1 MKLIV
6 GLGNPGAQYQ
16 ATRHNVG
23 FCLVDLLATRWSIDL
38 KRRKH
43 EALFGQGHYR
53 GDSMVLLKP
62 QTFMNCSG
70 QSVLQ
75 AVTFYKIDQK
85 DFLVVVDDMDLE
97 LGRLRLRS
105 QGRAGG
111 HKGLSDIIEK
121 LGTHQFPRLR
131 MGIGSARGPQ
141 AVSHVLGNFDADE
154 AELIEQALDRS
165 AQAVECWV
173 AEGISAA
180 MNRFNPQN
188 KSADNDK
195 IEKS

>member
-23 FCLVDLLATRWSIDL
+23 FCLVDLLANRWSIDL
-38 KRRKH
+38 KRQKH
-43 EALFGQGHYR
+43 DALFGQGHYR
-53 GDSMVLLKP
+53 GDSAILLKP
-62 QTFMNCSG
+62 QTYMNRSG

-75 AVTFYKIDQK
+75 AVKFYKIDQK

-105 QGRAGG
+105 QGGAGG
-111 HKGLSDIIEK
+111 HNGLLDIIEK
-121 LGTHQFPRLR
+121 LGTNDFSRLR
-131 MGIGSARGPQ
+131 IGIGSARGAQ
-141 AVSHVLGNFDADE
+141 AVSHVLGNFSDDE
-154 AELIEQALDRS
+154 IAWVAQALERS
-165 AQAVECWV
+165 AEALECWM
-173 AEGISAA
+173 AKGISVA
-180 MNRFNPQN
+180 MNRFNSQSG
-188 KSADNDK
+188 SAENDK

>member
-16 ATRHNVG
+16 ETRHNVG
-23 FCLVDLLATRWSIDL
+23 FSLVDLLATRWSIDL

-43 EALFGQGHYR
+43 EAIFGQGRYR
-53 GDSMVLLKP
+53 DDSIVLLKP

-70 QSVLQ
+70 QSVSQ
-75 AVTFYKIDQK
+75 AVKFYKVDQK

-97 LGRLRLRS
+97 LGRLRVRP

-111 HKGLSDIIEK
+111 HNGLRDIIEK
-121 LGTHQFPRLR
+121 LGTHEFARLR
-131 MGIGSARGPQ
+131 LGIGSARGPQ

-154 AELIEQALDRS
+154 TELIQQALERS

-180 MNRFNPQN
+180 MNRFNPRN
-188 KSADNDK
+188 NSADAK
-195 IEKS
+195 